1 MRSGALRERLS
12 RILLAT
18 GVSALLTLV
27 VSPLLFVGSAA
38 RSANVHDL
46 PLVSVENAYA
56 ALPLFGVSAGVIFI
70 TLAIAAAWRHD
81 A

>member
-1 MRSGALRERLS
+1 MRSGTLREKLS
-12 RILLAT
+12 SALLAT
-18 GVSALLTLV
+18 GISALLTLV

-38 RSANVHDL
+38 RSANVHNL

-56 ALPLFGVSAGVIFI
+56 ALPLFGASAGVIFI
-70 TLAIAAAWRHD
+70 SLVIAGVRRRD